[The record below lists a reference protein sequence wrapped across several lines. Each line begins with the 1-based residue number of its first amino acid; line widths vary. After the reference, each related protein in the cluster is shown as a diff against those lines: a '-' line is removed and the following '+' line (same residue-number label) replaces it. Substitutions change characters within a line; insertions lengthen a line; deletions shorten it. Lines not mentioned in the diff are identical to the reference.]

1 MEDSKRF
8 NLPATKSGIDNRA
21 RHLDSNILLVG
32 TRKTSQYSFAK
43 LFVNAGEYSQH
54 SSGPAATNLAS

>member
-8 NLPATKSGIDNRA
+8 NLPATKSSLDNSG

-43 LFVNAGEYSQH
+43 LFINAGEYSQH
-54 SSGPAATNLAS
+54 SSGQAATNLAS